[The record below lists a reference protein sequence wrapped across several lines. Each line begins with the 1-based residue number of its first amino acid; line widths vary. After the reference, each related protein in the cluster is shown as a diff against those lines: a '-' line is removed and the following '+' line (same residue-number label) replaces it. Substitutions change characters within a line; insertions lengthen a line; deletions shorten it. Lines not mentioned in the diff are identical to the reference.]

1 MDPDVIYDLAAIR
14 KLLESESGG
23 SVCPSCNMPFDKGKK
38 RKLIDTCGHERCY
51 GGMFRNEAC
60 PLCTAGENGV
70 PLKKGLGGVPNSL
83 RGSEQT
89 LYGETKASHYYQ
101 QQQQQQRPK
110 VKTNGHFTPFM
121 QMRQD
126 QQDPC
131 RLPRPSRSS
140 ADSCGPPPTVMTQSC
155 PTPPQNRRKFFLS
168 PKSIRSPFALRSNN
182 SRVSSD
188 TALSAFERMSASE
201 RMSSS
206 TSSTCS
212 TILPDNRRWSSVV
225 LGKIKSL
232 WSMGSIPSLAGL
244 NQLSQSQDDEGGCI
258 KPVMNPPSKKSSQN
272 DLYMRLGLLL
282 GDNARRHRPGSA
294 GAGSTGCNRNT
305 RDSCAS
311 ISSLAS
317 LGEPHT
323 HTLASNNTS
332 PVSTLTGSSEAD
344 VHHRTQPSSESV
356 GSLMSMSSQSN
367 ASSSPISRRHSV
379 TTSQPGQIEELN
391 IFKNR
396 KTPLRRSARSGTVK
410 GPIDPKAVR
419 FAQYRQNA
427 QSTNQLT
434 ASQQLM
440 LKPLFFEVP
449 LQEPDPVFIGR
460 DWLVRELEST
470 LKSPIPGT
478 LITGLPGTGKTAF
491 ILQLVEQSCFGRR
504 RKEASGSQEIITPTG
519 KDRPSLPCTSPVS
532 DRLKQLA
539 SQVVAYHFCQADN
552 NTTCCVADFIHSVVA
567 QLCQAPQLVAYREYL
582 LSEAHVQDAVT
593 LRECIAD
600 PDSAFTRGLLEPLST
615 LRRLGKIPTMQCFLL
630 VDALGEAEYHRPDHG
645 DTIASFLARHAHS
658 FPSWLKIIAT
668 VRTHLEAVLPAMPFH
683 KLSID
688 VYSPASDNISKDLL
702 DYISWRVTS
711 SPRIQSNVIPTSA
724 GQHRFAQHLQ
734 GLARGSFL
742 FAKLTLDLIERGSLV
757 AKSASFKVLPVNL
770 AQIYLLHFNLR
781 FPTVTSF
788 QTVSAILSVCLAALY
803 PLTLLEIYYSVNA
816 LYTDTFLS
824 WDEFSQRFK
833 LLSGLLVKRMDNT
846 YMFFH
851 PSFRE
856 WLIRRDEGE
865 SNKFLCDLR
874 TGHAGI
880 AFRLSRLQAP
890 LDADKSLELGHHIL
904 KAHVYKNMT
913 LVKYSSRDLQAHWIS
928 SVCASPSHALCSL
941 RNVYSPNVKVS
952 RLLLLSGADPNH
964 ITEFLGAA
972 PALCLFAYEGNSEMI
987 SLLLE
992 FQASIDLPNS
1002 QGRTPLSLAASKGHM
1017 EAVRTLVAAGASLG
1031 RTDTAGRCA
1040 LVHAARGGHL
1050 QVVAYLLGCDW
1061 VLLGPRGQE
1070 VDLAEAAQ
1078 QALVAAAA
1086 QDHTEIVEYLLD
1098 MAEVRPDVQDSL
1110 TGETGLTM
1118 AALHGGHATCLALL
1132 NRGAGVSV
1140 ANSKNLSPLIL
1151 AVKEGHWVTAEKLLQ
1166 HHAPLDQTDGSHK
1179 TPLMI
1184 AAQEGHVGLLELLL
1198 DKGADILREDAEC
1211 LTALSWACMRGRVQ
1225 AATHLLDRGAIINTA
1240 DKTGRTPLD
1249 LAAFQGN
1256 PQLVQLLLDR
1266 GAMIEHVDINGL
1278 RPLDRA
1284 ISCRNVPVV
1293 QCFLRKGAK
1302 LGPTTWSMAAG
1313 KPEVMLVLLNKLLED
1328 GNVLFRKSRL
1338 KEAAHR
1344 YNYAL
1349 NKFPPVEDLDATF
1362 HQLRLNFLLNHS
1374 RCKRKMDE
1382 PQEAVELATKVL
1394 KLKPDSYE
1402 AYYARAKAYLDL
1414 KMIPEAQSDLQE
1426 ALSLLPPSNHEVRR
1440 VLLRLREEI
1449 RGVPHMN
1456 TSMDTLHQVHHPPET
1471 SL

>member
-1 MDPDVIYDLAAIR
+1 MSMKPPQVGITSRNKESRGYFSKNRPGSGLSLSVLDLAAIR

-51 GGMFRNEAC
+51 GCMFRNEAC

-70 PLKKGLGGVPNSL
+70 PMKKGLGIPNSL

-89 LYGETKASHYYQ
+89 LYGETKASYQ
-101 QQQQQQRPK
+101 QHQQRPK

-126 QQDPC
+126 QQDPS

-140 ADSCGPPPTVMTQSC
+140 ADSCGPPPSVMTQSC

-168 PKSIRSPFALRSNN
+168 PKSIRSPFGLRGSNN

-188 TALSAFERMSASE
+188 TALS
-201 RMSSS
+201 
-206 TSSTCS
+206 
-212 TILPDNRRWSSVV
+212 
-225 LGKIKSL
+225 
-232 WSMGSIPSLAGL
+232 
-244 NQLSQSQDDEGGCI
+244 DDEGGCI
-258 KPVMNPPSKKSSQN
+258 KPVVCPPSKKSSQN

-282 GDNARRHRPGSA
+282 GDNARRNRPGSD
-294 GAGSTGCNRNT
+294 GAGSNRNT

-317 LGEPHT
+317 LDAH

-367 ASSSPISRRHSV
+367 CSNSPISRRHSV

-391 IFKNR
+391 LFKNR
-396 KTPLRRSARSGTVK
+396 RTPLRRSARSGTVK
-410 GPIDPKAVR
+410 GPIDPKVR
-419 FAQYRQNA
+419 FAQYRQSA

-449 LQEPDPVFIGR
+449 LPEPDPPFVGR
-460 DWLVRELEST
+460 DWLVRELENT

-491 ILQLVEQSCFGRR
+491 ILQLVEYSCFGRR
-504 RKEASGSQEIITPTG
+504 RKEVSISQEILTPNG
-519 KDRPSLPCTSPVS
+519 KDRPLNTSSPSLHLPSSPTQVS
-532 DRLKQLA
+532 ERLKQLA
-539 SQVVAYHFCQADN
+539 DSVVAYHFCQADN
-552 NTTCCVADFIHSVVA
+552 NSTCCVADFIHSVVA
-567 QLCQAPQLVAYREYL
+567 QLCQAPQLAAYREYL
-582 LSEAHVQDAVT
+582 LNETHVQGAVT

-600 PDSAFTRGLLEPLST
+600 PDAAFTRGLLEPLAT
-615 LRRLGKIPTMQCFLL
+615 LRRLGKISASQTALLL

-658 FPSWLKIIAT
+658 FPSWLKIIVT
-668 VRTHLEAVLPAMPFH
+668 VRTHLESVLPSMPFH
-683 KLSID
+683 KLSLDI
-688 VYSPASDNISKDLL
+688 YSPASDHISKDLL
-702 DYISWRVTS
+702 DYITWRVQS
-711 SPRIQSNVIPTSA
+711 SPRIQANVIPTSA
-724 GQHRFAQHLQ
+724 GQHRFSQHLQ

-757 AKSASFKVLPVNL
+757 AKSASFKVLPVTL

-824 WDEFSQRFK
+824 WDEFQQRFK
-833 LLSGLLVKRMDNT
+833 LLSGFLVKRMDNT

-874 TGHAGI
+874 AGHAGI

-928 SVCASPSHALCSL
+928 SVCQSPAQALCSL

-952 RLLLLSGADPNH
+952 RLLLLSGADANH

-972 PALCLFAYEGNSEMI
+972 PALCLFAHEGNSEMI
-987 SLLLE
+987 ALLLE
-992 FQASIDLPNS
+992 FHACIDLANS
-1002 QGRTPLSLAASKGHM
+1002 QGRTPLSLAAGRGHM

-1031 RTDTAGRCA
+1031 RTDTTGRCA

-1078 QALVAAAA
+1078 QAMVAAAA

-1098 MAEVRPDVQDSL
+1098 MAEVRPDAQDSL
-1110 TGETGLTM
+1110 TGETALTI
-1118 AALHGGHATCLALL
+1118 ASLHGGHATCLALL
-1132 NRGAGVSV
+1132 NRGANVSV
-1140 ANSKNLSPLIL
+1140 VNSKNLSPLML
-1151 AVKEGHWVTAEKLLQ
+1151 AVKEGHWATAEKLLQ

-1198 DKGADILREDAEC
+1198 DKGADILREDGEG
-1211 LTALSWACMRGRVQ
+1211 LTALSWACMRGRIQ
-1225 AATHLLDRGAIINTA
+1225 AVTYLLDRGALINTA

-1344 YNYAL
+1344 YHYAL
-1349 NKFPPVEDLDATF
+1349 NKFPPVEDLDPTF
-1362 HQLRLNFLLNHS
+1362 RQLRLNFLLNHS

-1414 KMIPEAQSDLQE
+1414 KMIEAAQCDLQE

-1456 TSMDTLHQVHHPPET
+1456 TSMDVLNPPET